1 MITQVQQGT
10 TAIRTFET
18 LSRSDGARVAPSGL
32 PTVVSA
38 HVNGAVN
45 STLASAA
52 TVIQMQDATPANITG
67 YYRLEFATSS
77 LAANDDVDITIQAT
91 ISGTT
96 VTQVMRFLIID
107 QPTMTPVIR

>member
-18 LSRSDGARVAPSGL
+18 LSRSDGARTAPSGL

-38 HVNGAVN
+38 HVNGTVN
-45 STLASAA
+45 STLASGAS
-52 TVIQMQDATPANITG
+52 VVQMQDATPANITG
-67 YYRLEFATSS
+67 YYRLEFATAS
-77 LAANDDVDITIQAT
+77 LAANDDIDITIQAT

-96 VTQVMRFLIID
+96 VTQVLRFLVINRSD
-107 QPTMTPVIR
+107 LLPVIR